1 MAVIHY
7 AGTVIRAY
15 QVPDKRGV
23 NPKDRPVL
31 LVENFS
37 DTDAEVYCVAITGAF
52 DFPLPATSILLPFS
66 SSRNRCK
73 TGLDKES
80 VADCTWT
87 VVVAACDIIE
97 RMGHIKATHLIEV
110 RANLQ

>member
-37 DTDAEVYCVAITGAF
+37 DTDAEVYCVAITGKSVNYF
-52 DFPLPATSILLPFS
+52 KNT
-66 SSRNRCK
+66 NKCRC
-73 TGLDKES
+73 
-80 VADCTWT
+80 
-87 VVVAACDIIE
+87 
-97 RMGHIKATHLIEV
+97 
-110 RANLQ
+110 